1 MFSLSPQICLQLVAA
16 LEAIGPLVAQSR
28 KSEDLQKLLRLVQ
41 LAGEVSLKKK
51 LFTND
56 TNTVYFNCVIVLFFY
71 PLGQSFDVVLIDFLC
86 PLTYGLRRSVQFSCD
101 LKKLISP
108 HLPLKSNSL
117 SFSKT
122 SPSVTSPPS
131 HDLKAFDQFAVGHQL
146 WQFGET
152 IARQTIS
159 STSIVPGNAVG
170 HPVKFAQFQQLLHFG
185 RITEQENRTHCVFLE
200 FSFSFVYFTNKLQQS
215 EV

>member
-1 MFSLSPQICLQLVAA
+1 MIFLPLTSDLSPARHFPWSNRASGRTIAKVGRSSETAQTCSADRRSIPEKKSWTFCKWHKHNILQLYNC
-16 LEAIGPLVAQSR
+16 PL
-28 KSEDLQKLLRLVQ
+28 
-41 LAGEVSLKKK
+41 
-51 LFTND
+51 
-56 TNTVYFNCVIVLFFY
+56 FY
-71 PLGQSFDVVLIDFLC
+71 PLGQSFDSVLIDFLC

-159 STSIVPGNAVG
+159 SIVPGNAVG

-185 RITEQENRTHCVFLE
+185 HITEQENRTHCVFLE
-200 FSFSFVYFTNKLQQS
+200 FSFFICVFHQ
-215 EV
+215 